1 MQVHDL
7 FATLVNLRQTMHGMI
22 SGKAHFLRLPGK
34 KEEFGDVWRK
44 LKVLMAAK
52 MEKMWQLKGT
62 EAEKWKSKITDY
74 LVQRLHEKSFD
85 ACVRQEMHELLKSS
99 TTLSEEEE
107 KLT

>member
-1 MQVHDL
+1 MEVHDL

-34 KEEFGDVWRK
+34 KEELADVWCK
-44 LKVLMAAK
+44 LKVLMGAK

-74 LVQRLHEKSFD
+74 LIKTSRK
-85 ACVRQEMHELLKSS
+85 
-99 TTLSEEEE
+99 
-107 KLT
+107 KL